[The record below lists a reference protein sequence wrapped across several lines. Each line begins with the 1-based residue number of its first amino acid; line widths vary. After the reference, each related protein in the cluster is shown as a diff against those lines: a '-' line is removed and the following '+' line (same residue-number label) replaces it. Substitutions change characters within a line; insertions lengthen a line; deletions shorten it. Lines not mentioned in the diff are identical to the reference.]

1 LPRHPR
7 PASIGPAA
15 QRAPLPASGADGG
28 RSGQRGFTL
37 IELAIVMAVVGL
49 VLGGAVQLLG
59 GQLEHQRS
67 KITDQRLQIAYDA
80 LVAFYVTNSHLPCP
94 ANGSLVRG
102 DTEFGRA
109 QPEDS
114 GACDVAAVAPSEQV
128 LPWRTLGLQEDH
140 SYDGWRRRLGYHVSA
155 PLTTAGAPGPGDLA
169 VRDGAPGT
177 PGSTELTTS
186 AAFVILSHGENGL
199 GAWLDGGHRMATTG
213 IPAHEDENADGAP
226 PFVDRPVSQV
236 AGDVFDDMA
245 LWRDKPGLAQ
255 SAGAVFSGAICTA
268 ADGLWAANGCSLGSG
283 IDEGVTAGAIRA
295 RCG

>member
-1 LPRHPR
+1 VSKLVVPVVGAVVVVDGVP
-7 PASIGPAA
+7 GWAA
-15 QRAPLPASGADGG
+15 TGAAGGADWAGHG
-28 RSGQRGFTL
+28 VL
-37 IELAIVMAVVGL
+37 VVLAGL
-49 VLGGAVQLLG
+49 
-59 GQLEHQRS
+59 R
-67 KITDQRLQIAYDA
+67 
-80 LVAFYVTNSHLPCP
+80 
-94 ANGSLVRG
+94 
-102 DTEFGRA
+102 
-109 QPEDS
+109 
-114 GACDVAAVAPSEQV
+114 
-128 LPWRTLGLQEDH
+128 RT
-140 SYDGWRRRLGYHVSA
+140 

-213 IPAHEDENADGAP
+213 IPAHEDENADGSP

-283 IDEGVTAGAIRA
+283 IDECVTAGAIRA